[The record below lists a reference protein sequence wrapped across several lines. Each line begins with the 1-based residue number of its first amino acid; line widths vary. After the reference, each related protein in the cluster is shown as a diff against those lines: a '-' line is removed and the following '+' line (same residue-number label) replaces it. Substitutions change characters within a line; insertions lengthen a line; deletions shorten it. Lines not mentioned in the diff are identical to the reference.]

1 MMDYFSV
8 DIPVFVPSYDEKK
21 LYGWSRYKDDLW
33 DLLKDTTGGYCMYCY
48 DTVWING
55 QRRGQIEHGIEKI
68 NSPEYLTD
76 CVPNL
81 GLACENCNGK
91 YKKRGEKRRK
101 LPEEQIREFK
111 LASCSKYACR
121 IPCERYIKLRSEYV
135 GRGNIILQPFE
146 SKFHENGN
154 VLKLKYDLLEGQ
166 YVPGDCGCSCGYSR
180 KEIEII
186 EGHIRLFQL
195 NSPERRNREVGRY
208 CKNVI
213 DHHNLMEDMP
223 YHNLVVNLFRNKL
236 QGLSVDNAVKVC
248 KVIYSRALLQRIT

>member
-81 GLACENCNGK
+81 GLACENCNG
-91 YKKRGEKRRK
+91 
-101 LPEEQIREFK
+101 
-111 LASCSKYACR
+111 
-121 IPCERYIKLRSEYV
+121 
-135 GRGNIILQPFE
+135 NI
-146 SKFHENGN
+146 
-154 VLKLKYDLLEGQ
+154 
-166 YVPGDCGCSCGYSR
+166 R
-180 KEIEII
+180 KEEKKK
-186 EGHIRLFQL
+186 ET
-195 NSPERRNREVGRY
+195 
-208 CKNVI
+208 
-213 DHHNLMEDMP
+213 
-223 YHNLVVNLFRNKL
+223 
-236 QGLSVDNAVKVC
+236 A
-248 KVIYSRALLQRIT
+248 

>member
-91 YKKRGEKRRK
+91 Y
-101 LPEEQIREFK
+101 I
-111 LASCSKYACR
+111 
-121 IPCERYIKLRSEYV
+121 
-135 GRGNIILQPFE
+135 
-146 SKFHENGN
+146 
-154 VLKLKYDLLEGQ
+154 
-166 YVPGDCGCSCGYSR
+166 PGDCGCSCGYSR